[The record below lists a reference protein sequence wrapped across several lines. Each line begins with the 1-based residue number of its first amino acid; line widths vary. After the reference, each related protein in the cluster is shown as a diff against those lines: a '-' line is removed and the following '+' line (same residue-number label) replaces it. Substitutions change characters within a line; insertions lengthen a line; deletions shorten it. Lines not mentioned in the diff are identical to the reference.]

1 MKVFLVGP
9 MGTGKSTTG
18 RNLSEKLDY
27 DFYDTDKLIEKA
39 EGRKI
44 KDIFERDGED
54 YFRQKESKALS
65 ETKTLQK
72 AVIATGGGIVEREEN
87 RLFLENENKVIFL
100 DSSPE
105 RQYERTKD
113 SKKRP
118 LLNDGDGL
126 EILKQLYEKRIN
138 FYEAV
143 SKKKI
148 YMDNIE
154 AKTFKKFSKYD
165 LLSFITL
172 SPSKKNMTISFTFGN
187 WALPYL
193 KLLKKIGIAK

>member
-27 DFYDTDKLIEKA
+27 DFYDIDKLIEK
-39 EGRKI
+39 EERRKI
-44 KDIFERDGED
+44 KDIFEQDGED

-65 ETKTLQK
+65 ETKTLQNV
-72 AVIATGGGIVEREEN
+72 VIATGGGIVEREEN
-87 RLFLENENKVIFL
+87 RLFLENEDKVIFL

-118 LLNDGDGL
+118 LLNDGDSL
-126 EILKQLYEKRIN
+126 EILKKLYEERFN
-138 FYEAV
+138 LYEAV

-148 YMDNIE
+148 SMDNSNIE
-154 AKTFKKFSKYD
+154 EI
-165 LLSFITL
+165 LR
-172 SPSKKNMTISFTFGN
+172 
-187 WALPYL
+187 
-193 KLLKKIGIAK
+193 KIINFLDK

>member
-18 RNLSEKLDY
+18 RNLSEKLDF
-27 DFYDTDKLIEKA
+27 DFYDIDKLIEKV

-44 KDIFERDGED
+44 KDIFEQDGEV
-54 YFRQKESKALS
+54 YFRKKESEALR
-65 ETKTLQK
+65 ETKILK
-72 AVIATGGGIVEREEN
+72 NVVIATGGGIVEKEEN
-87 RLFLENENKVIFL
+87 RLLLKREDKVIFL

-118 LLNDGDGL
+118 LLNDGDSL
-126 EILKQLYEKRIN
+126 EILKKLYEKRFN

-143 SKKKI
+143 SKIKI
-148 YMDNIE
+148 SMDNLNTE
-154 AKTFKKFSKYD
+154 EV
-165 LLSFITL
+165 
-172 SPSKKNMTISFTFGN
+172 
-187 WALPYL
+187 
-193 KLLKKIGIAK
+193 LKKIIKFLNK

>member
-18 RNLSEKLDY
+18 RNLSEKLGF
-27 DFYDTDKLIEKA
+27 DFYDTDKLIEKV

-44 KDIFERDGED
+44 KDIFEQDGEV
-54 YFRQKESKALS
+54 YFRQKESETLR
-65 ETKTLQK
+65 ETKILK
-72 AVIATGGGIVEREEN
+72 NVVIATGGGIVEKEEN
-87 RLFLENENKVIFL
+87 RLLLKHEDKVIFL

-118 LLNDGDGL
+118 LLNDGDSL
-126 EILKQLYEKRIN
+126 EILKNLYEKRLN

-143 SKKKI
+143 SKIKI
-148 YMDNIE
+148 SMDNLNTEEI
-154 AKTFKKFSKYD
+154 
-165 LLSFITL
+165 
-172 SPSKKNMTISFTFGN
+172 
-187 WALPYL
+187 
-193 KLLKKIGIAK
+193 LKKIINFLNK

>member
-18 RNLSEKLDY
+18 RNLSEKLGL
-27 DFYDTDKLIEKA
+27 DFYDTDKLIEKV

-44 KDIFERDGED
+44 KDIFEQDGEV
-54 YFRQKESKALS
+54 YFRQKESEALR
-65 ETKTLQK
+65 ETKILK
-72 AVIATGGGIVEREEN
+72 NVVIATGGGIVEKEEN
-87 RLFLENENKVIFL
+87 RLLLKREDKVIFL

-118 LLNDGDGL
+118 LLNDGDSL
-126 EILKQLYEKRIN
+126 EILKNLYEKRLN

-143 SKKKI
+143 SKIKI
-148 YMDNIE
+148 SMDNLNTEEI
-154 AKTFKKFSKYD
+154 
-165 LLSFITL
+165 LR
-172 SPSKKNMTISFTFGN
+172 
-187 WALPYL
+187 
-193 KLLKKIGIAK
+193 KIINFLNK

>member
-1 MKVFLVGP
+1 M
-9 MGTGKSTTG
+9 
-18 RNLSEKLDY
+18 NY
-27 DFYDTDKLIEKA
+27 DFYDTDKLVEKA

-44 KDIFERDGED
+44 KDIFKQNGED

-65 ETKTLQK
+65 ETKTLQN

-87 RLFLENENKVIFL
+87 RLFLEHEEKVIFL

-126 EILKQLYEKRIN
+126 KILKKLYEKRIN
-138 FYEAV
+138 FYEAI

-148 YMDNIE
+148 SMDNANTEEI
-154 AKTFKKFSKYD
+154 
-165 LLSFITL
+165 
-172 SPSKKNMTISFTFGN
+172 
-187 WALPYL
+187 
-193 KLLKKIGIAK
+193 LKKIINFIDE

>member
-18 RNLSEKLDY
+18 RNLSEKLGL
-27 DFYDTDKLIEKA
+27 DFYDTDKLIEKV

-44 KDIFERDGED
+44 KDIFEQDGEV
-54 YFRQKESKALS
+54 YFRQKESEALR
-65 ETKTLQK
+65 ETKILK
-72 AVIATGGGIVEREEN
+72 NVVIATGGGIVEKEEN
-87 RLFLENENKVIFL
+87 RLLLKREDKVIFL

-118 LLNDGDGL
+118 LLNDGDSL
-126 EILKQLYEKRIN
+126 EILKKLYEKRFN

-143 SKKKI
+143 SKIKI
-148 YMDNIE
+148 SMDNLNTE
-154 AKTFKKFSKYD
+154 EV
-165 LLSFITL
+165 
-172 SPSKKNMTISFTFGN
+172 
-187 WALPYL
+187 
-193 KLLKKIGIAK
+193 LKKIIKFLNK

>member
-1 MKVFLVGP
+1 MKVFLIGP

-18 RNLSEKLDY
+18 KNLSGKLDF
-27 DFYDTDKLIEKA
+27 DFYDTDKLIEKV

-44 KDIFERDGED
+44 KDIFEQDGED
-54 YFRQKESKALS
+54 YFRQKESEALN
-65 ETKTLQK
+65 ETKTLQN

-87 RLFLENENKVIFL
+87 RLILEKEDKVIFL

-105 RQYERTKD
+105 RQYDRTKD

-118 LLNDGDGL
+118 LLNTGNNL
-126 EILKQLYEKRIN
+126 EILKKLYKKRFN

-148 YMDNIE
+148 SMDNLNSEEI
-154 AKTFKKFSKYD
+154 
-165 LLSFITL
+165 
-172 SPSKKNMTISFTFGN
+172 
-187 WALPYL
+187 L
-193 KLLKKIGIAK
+193 KEIINFLNK

>member
-18 RNLSEKLDY
+18 KNLSGKLDY
-27 DFYDTDKLIEKA
+27 DFYDTDKLIEKV

-44 KDIFERDGED
+44 KDIFEQDGED
-54 YFRQKESKALS
+54 YFRQKESEALN
-65 ETKTLQK
+65 ETKILQNV
-72 AVIATGGGIVEREEN
+72 VIATGGGIVEREEN
-87 RLFLENENKVIFL
+87 RLILEKEDKVIFL

-105 RQYERTKD
+105 RQYDRTKD

-118 LLNDGDGL
+118 LLNDGNNL
-126 EILKQLYEKRIN
+126 EILKKLYKKRFN

-148 YMDNIE
+148 SMDNLNSEEI
-154 AKTFKKFSKYD
+154 
-165 LLSFITL
+165 
-172 SPSKKNMTISFTFGN
+172 
-187 WALPYL
+187 L
-193 KLLKKIGIAK
+193 KEIINFLDK

>member
-18 RNLSEKLDY
+18 RNLSERVDY

-44 KDIFERDGED
+44 KDIFEQDGED
-54 YFRQKESKALS
+54 YFRKKESEALS
-65 ETKTLQK
+65 ETKTLRNV
-72 AVIATGGGIVEREEN
+72 VIATGGGIVEKKEN
-87 RLFLENENKVIFL
+87 RLFLEKEDKVIFL

-113 SKKRP
+113 SEKRP
-118 LLNDGDGL
+118 LLNHGDNL
-126 EILKQLYEKRIN
+126 EILKKLYEKRFN

-143 SKKKI
+143 SKIKI
-148 YMDNIE
+148 SMDNLDKEEI
-154 AKTFKKFSKYD
+154 
-165 LLSFITL
+165 
-172 SPSKKNMTISFTFGN
+172 
-187 WALPYL
+187 
-193 KLLKKIGIAK
+193 LKKIINFLDK

>member
-18 RNLSEKLDY
+18 KNLSGKLDY
-27 DFYDTDKLIEKA
+27 DFYDTDKLIEKV

-44 KDIFERDGED
+44 KDIFEQDGED
-54 YFRQKESKALS
+54 YFRQKESEALN
-65 ETKTLQK
+65 ETKTLQNV
-72 AVIATGGGIVEREEN
+72 VIATGGGIVEREEN
-87 RLFLENENKVIFL
+87 RLILEKEDKVIFL

-118 LLNDGDGL
+118 LLNDGNHL
-126 EILKQLYEKRIN
+126 EILKKLYMKRFN

-148 YMDNIE
+148 SMDNLNTEEI
-154 AKTFKKFSKYD
+154 
-165 LLSFITL
+165 
-172 SPSKKNMTISFTFGN
+172 
-187 WALPYL
+187 L
-193 KLLKKIGIAK
+193 KEIINFLDK

>member
-18 RNLSEKLDY
+18 KNLSGKLDY
-27 DFYDTDKLIEKA
+27 DFYDTDKLIEKV

-44 KDIFERDGED
+44 KDIFEQDGED
-54 YFRQKESKALS
+54 YFRQKESEALN
-65 ETKTLQK
+65 ETKTLQN

-87 RLFLENENKVIFL
+87 RLILEKEDKVIFL

-105 RQYERTKD
+105 RQYDRTKD

-118 LLNDGDGL
+118 LLNDGNNL
-126 EILKQLYEKRIN
+126 EILKKLYKKRFN
-138 FYEAV
+138 LYEAV

-148 YMDNIE
+148 SMDNLNSEEI
-154 AKTFKKFSKYD
+154 
-165 LLSFITL
+165 
-172 SPSKKNMTISFTFGN
+172 
-187 WALPYL
+187 L
-193 KLLKKIGIAK
+193 KEIINFLDK

>member
-18 RNLSEKLDY
+18 KNLSGKLDY

-44 KDIFERDGED
+44 KDIFEQDGED
-54 YFRQKESKALS
+54 YFRQKESEALN
-65 ETKTLQK
+65 ETKTLQN

-87 RLFLENENKVIFL
+87 RLILEKEDKVIFL

-105 RQYERTKD
+105 RQYDRTKD

-118 LLNDGDGL
+118 LLNAGNNL
-126 EILKQLYEKRIN
+126 EILKKLYKKRFN

-148 YMDNIE
+148 SMDNLNSEEI
-154 AKTFKKFSKYD
+154 
-165 LLSFITL
+165 
-172 SPSKKNMTISFTFGN
+172 
-187 WALPYL
+187 L
-193 KLLKKIGIAK
+193 KEIINFLDK

>member
-1 MKVFLVGP
+1 M
-9 MGTGKSTTG
+9 
-18 RNLSEKLDY
+18 DY

-39 EGRKI
+39 ERRKI
-44 KDIFERDGED
+44 KDIFEQNGED

-65 ETKTLQK
+65 ETKTLQNV
-72 AVIATGGGIVEREEN
+72 VIATGGGIVEREEN
-87 RLFLENENKVIFL
+87 RSFLKHEDKVIFL

-126 EILKQLYEKRIN
+126 EILKKLYEKRIN

-148 YMDNIE
+148 SMDNLNTEEI
-154 AKTFKKFSKYD
+154 
-165 LLSFITL
+165 
-172 SPSKKNMTISFTFGN
+172 
-187 WALPYL
+187 
-193 KLLKKIGIAK
+193 LKKIINFLDE

>member
-44 KDIFERDGED
+44 KDIFEQDGED

-65 ETKTLQK
+65 ETKTLQN

-87 RLFLENENKVIFL
+87 RLFLEHEDKVIFL

-126 EILKQLYEKRIN
+126 EILKKLYEKRELI
-138 FYEAV
+138 FMRQYQR
-143 SKKKI
+143 
-148 YMDNIE
+148 
-154 AKTFKKFSKYD
+154 KKF
-165 LLSFITL
+165 LWI
-172 SPSKKNMTISFTFGN
+172 I
-187 WALPYL
+187 
-193 KLLKKIGIAK
+193 

>member
-18 RNLSEKLDY
+18 RNLSEKLGF
-27 DFYDTDKLIEKA
+27 DFYDTDKLIEKV

-44 KDIFERDGED
+44 KDIFEQDGEV
-54 YFRQKESKALS
+54 YFRQKESEALR
-65 ETKTLQK
+65 ETKILK
-72 AVIATGGGIVEREEN
+72 NVVIATGGGIVEKEEN
-87 RLFLENENKVIFL
+87 RLLLKREDKVIFL

-118 LLNDGDGL
+118 LLNDGDSL
-126 EILKQLYEKRIN
+126 EILKNLYEKRLN

-143 SKKKI
+143 SKIKI
-148 YMDNIE
+148 SMDNLNTEEI
-154 AKTFKKFSKYD
+154 
-165 LLSFITL
+165 
-172 SPSKKNMTISFTFGN
+172 
-187 WALPYL
+187 
-193 KLLKKIGIAK
+193 LKKIINFLNK

>member
-18 RNLSEKLDY
+18 KNLSGKLDF
-27 DFYDTDKLIEKA
+27 DFYDTDKLIEKV

-44 KDIFERDGED
+44 KDIFEQDGED
-54 YFRQKESKALS
+54 YFRQKESEALN
-65 ETKTLQK
+65 ETETLQN
-72 AVIATGGGIVEREEN
+72 AVIATGGGIIEREEN
-87 RLFLENENKVIFL
+87 RLILEKEDKVIFL

-105 RQYERTKD
+105 RQYDRTKD

-118 LLNDGDGL
+118 LLNDGNNL
-126 EILKQLYEKRIN
+126 EILKKLYKKRFN

-148 YMDNIE
+148 SMDNLNSEEI
-154 AKTFKKFSKYD
+154 
-165 LLSFITL
+165 
-172 SPSKKNMTISFTFGN
+172 
-187 WALPYL
+187 L
-193 KLLKKIGIAK
+193 KEIINFLDK

>member
-1 MKVFLVGP
+1 M
-9 MGTGKSTTG
+9 
-18 RNLSEKLDY
+18 N
-27 DFYDTDKLIEKA
+27 
-39 EGRKI
+39 
-44 KDIFERDGED
+44 
-54 YFRQKESKALS
+54 

-87 RLFLENENKVIFL
+87 RLFLEHEDKVIFL

-105 RQYERTKD
+105 RQYERTKN

-126 EILKQLYEKRIN
+126 EILKKLYEKRIN

-148 YMDNIE
+148 SMDNLNTEEI
-154 AKTFKKFSKYD
+154 
-165 LLSFITL
+165 
-172 SPSKKNMTISFTFGN
+172 
-187 WALPYL
+187 
-193 KLLKKIGIAK
+193 LKKIINFLDE

>member
-27 DFYDTDKLIEKA
+27 DFYDTDKLVEKA

-44 KDIFERDGED
+44 KDIFEQNGED
-54 YFRQKESKALS
+54 YFRQKESEALS
-65 ETKTLQK
+65 ETKTLRNV
-72 AVIATGGGIVEREEN
+72 VIATGGGIVEKEEN
-87 RLFLENENKVIFL
+87 RLFLKNEDKVIFL
-100 DSSPE
+100 DSTPE

-118 LLNDGDGL
+118 LLNDGDSL
-126 EILKQLYEKRIN
+126 EILKKLYEKRFN

-143 SKKKI
+143 SKIKI
-148 YMDNIE
+148 SMDNLNTEEI
-154 AKTFKKFSKYD
+154 
-165 LLSFITL
+165 
-172 SPSKKNMTISFTFGN
+172 
-187 WALPYL
+187 
-193 KLLKKIGIAK
+193 LKKIIKFLNK

>member
-18 RNLSEKLDY
+18 RNLSEKLGL
-27 DFYDTDKLIEKA
+27 DFYDTDKLIEKV

-44 KDIFERDGED
+44 KDIFEQDGEV
-54 YFRQKESKALS
+54 YFRQKESEALR
-65 ETKTLQK
+65 ETKILK
-72 AVIATGGGIVEREEN
+72 NVVIATGGGIVEKEEN
-87 RLFLENENKVIFL
+87 RLLLKREDKVIFL

-118 LLNDGDGL
+118 LLNDGDSL
-126 EILKQLYEKRIN
+126 EILKNLYEKRLN

-143 SKKKI
+143 SKMKI
-148 YMDNIE
+148 SMDNLNTEEI
-154 AKTFKKFSKYD
+154 
-165 LLSFITL
+165 
-172 SPSKKNMTISFTFGN
+172 
-187 WALPYL
+187 
-193 KLLKKIGIAK
+193 LKKIINFLNK